1 MLSADLS
8 VFNAILPTLN
18 FRFQA
23 IILFCVQASPLLLTP
38 IVVLNIDR
46 LKKYFRRASPKIAA
60 PENVSKEVKRKVHAL
75 LEVKKLSTC
84 RTLTDYAALLSSLF
98 VVFLWIKATSV
109 GIATVPAFDLC
120 LLPVTLV
127 WLVYAAVFQGDLLPH
142 TGRTVTCVAFSYNML
157 LVYNQVLILLLNVT
171 DRDSLLLVC
180 RLFAGF
186 IYCDHWKA
194 AATQVI
200 WIMLKSATP
209 PHVSDPQHDE
219 IHEFWD
225 VFLWGVF
232 RQFVCIAPMWL
243 LWFAVEYFV
252 KQFTEL
258 MVQKAD
264 MNASLDAARSVLA
277 SQCDAEAY
285 LGSDLRFQNPSP
297 KMAHFFGMKNE
308 DLEKKAIVDLLNDA
322 DSERFKKLVASSVKQ
337 MQQRSGGS
345 HQTAA
350 SLTLTFKHAS
360 GRGIETQIYLGS
372 VPGSLGDEE
381 PCHIIAFNEVRDSI
395 DVAPEVAVEAE
406 VNSEPKIEKSSL
418 IESTQEPS
426 DIKDGMPPLNANNL
440 AFHAWSH
447 SKSSSQPSIE
457 TVLVVFEP
465 RTLEVKE
472 ISMKLPT
479 SSTSK
484 HRRKTALSL
493 RECIL
498 PAAWD
503 ELQAWLDAKSSKEV
517 DTGPPVIPFT
527 FPKFIRSVL
536 AARNPQVSKISSKC
550 GGNDKIMLTLS
561 DIRLRHFQLPRSMA
575 APTMGRGT
583 ASQVSRC
590 SLDDL

>member
-8 VFNAILPTLN
+8 VFSTILPTLN

-46 LKKYFRRASPKIAA
+46 LKKYCRSASPKVET

-84 RTLTDYAALLSSLF
+84 RTLIDYAAFLSSLF
-98 VVFLWIKATSV
+98 VVFLWIKATNV
-109 GIATVPAFDLC
+109 GIAAVPAFDLC
-120 LLPVTLV
+120 VLPVTLM
-127 WLVYAAVFQGDLLPH
+127 WLVYAAVFQCDLLPH
-142 TGRTVTCVAFSYNML
+142 TGRTVTCVALSYNML
-157 LVYNQVLILLLNVT
+157 LVYNQVLILLMNVS

-194 AATQVI
+194 AATQLI
-200 WIMLKSATP
+200 WIMLKTTTP

-225 VFLWGVF
+225 VFLWEIF
-232 RQFVCIAPMWL
+232 RQFIFIAPMWL

-258 MVQKAD
+258 MVQKSD
-264 MNASLDAARSVLA
+264 MNASLDAARAVLA

-297 KMAHFFGMKNE
+297 KMAHFFGMKTQE
-308 DLEKKAIVDLLNDA
+308 LEKKALVDLLNDA

-337 MQQRSGGS
+337 MHQRSGS

-360 GRGIETQIYLGS
+360 GRAIETRIYLGS
-372 VPGSLGDEE
+372 APGSLGDEE

-395 DVAPEVAVEAE
+395 DVAPEVQAVDVE
-406 VNSEPKIEKSSL
+406 VNSESPIEKSL
-418 IESTQEPS
+418 KESTQPS
-426 DIKDGMPPLNANNL
+426 DKMPPLNANNL
-440 AFHAWSH
+440 AFHTWNN
-447 SKSSSQPSIE
+447 SKSSSQPVSSID
-457 TVLVVFEP
+457 TVSVVFEP
-465 RTLEVKE
+465 HTLEV
-472 ISMKLPT
+472 
-479 SSTSK
+479 
-484 HRRKTALSL
+484 RRS
-493 RECIL
+493 
-498 PAAWD
+498 P
-503 ELQAWLDAKSSKEV
+503 
-517 DTGPPVIPFT
+517 
-527 FPKFIRSVL
+527 
-536 AARNPQVSKISSKC
+536 
-550 GGNDKIMLTLS
+550 
-561 DIRLRHFQLPRSMA
+561 
-575 APTMGRGT
+575 
-583 ASQVSRC
+583 
-590 SLDDL
+590 